1 MKTITII
8 SVHQDRVST
17 KEMISL
23 PYNGPLA
30 GWNETTTNRLT
41 MTWDSKQLTDA
52 PNSFLNI
59 SLMGYRETRNG
70 VCSISYEQL
79 DHYLVKPSQ
88 NEMKWF
94 WS

>member
-1 MKTITII
+1 
-8 SVHQDRVST
+8 VST

-23 PYNGPLA
+23 PYNGPLT

-59 SLMGYRETRNG
+59 SLMGYSN
-70 VCSISYEQL
+70 C
-79 DHYLVKPSQ
+79 
-88 NEMKWF
+88 
-94 WS
+94 

>member
-1 MKTITII
+1 MTTITII
-8 SVHQDRVST
+8 AVHPGRVSM

-23 PYNGPLA
+23 PYNGPLT

-52 PNSFLNI
+52 PYSLLNI

-70 VCSISYEQL
+70 VCSILYERL
-79 DHYLVKPSQ
+79 NHSLVKS
-88 NEMKWF
+88 
-94 WS
+94 S